1 MELKRDAT
9 FEMFTFEGD
18 EWVAL
23 DKKTQETLE
32 INGDTKYYKP
42 KANTA
47 KSRAVCILTRKGIT
61 ISISAQFVSQIFTYI
76 TAVVTGHVHELSIH

>member
-1 MELKRDAT
+1 MFLQLWYRTPSKSRKWIKFTKLKRDAT

-23 DKKTQETLE
+23 EKKTQETLE

-47 KSRAVCILTRKGIT
+47 KSRAVCILTRKGIA
-61 ISISAQFVSQIFTYI
+61 ISISAKFMS
-76 TAVVTGHVHELSIH
+76 